1 MLTILTGLSGSGKTK
16 TICEEIRDNMASRT
30 NMVLLTPEQQ
40 SHRAE
45 RRLAAVCGPAL
56 SLRAEVL
63 SFTRMASRAAL
74 ELGGLADPI
83 PDAGGRLLLMARAV
97 AELGPKLRRFGEQDR
112 RADFLP
118 RLMATAEE
126 FRGALLKPEAVEA
139 AAERIGGGTGEKL
152 RDMALLLSAWD
163 AVTEKQLGDSR
174 DAVMRLADGI
184 EKTKVGAGGVWVDG
198 FTDFTAAELR
208 VLEGILARGTDLTVA
223 LTLGEGR
230 DEERFRIPE
239 RTAQALAEMASRRGA
254 ALRFRRLP
262 DPDITPLSYLAE
274 NLFAYHAAPLKT
286 EGTPVELCRMTSFP
300 EECRWAASRILA
312 LLREDET
319 LRFRDIAVAVP
330 DFASRRG
337 AAEAVFKEY
346 GIPVFVEETDSILNE
361 GLVSCVTSALKA
373 VTEGWRFGDVFRCLK
388 TGYGGLSP
396 EETDELENYCLTW
409 DIRGESMWRRAE
421 DWDLRPG
428 GYGKLSER
436 DRADLLRLNTLR
448 RKAAAPLGRLA
459 DVLKTPAPVREYLRA
474 AYGYLADTAAAETL
488 RAETE
493 AAENAGKSGE
503 ASANVRLWAALM
515 DAFSQMDTVLGG
527 VTVSAAEFRK
537 LLELLLGQRKVGAI
551 PAALDAAG
559 LGSPAR
565 LRGQKPRILIILGAD
580 DESLPARPSA
590 SGLFSAEEKRG
601 LLEQGLKLMQDRDEE
616 VCRPLLEVYLLAASA
631 REKLLVSYT
640 GGEESRESL
649 LFRRARALLN
659 APLVTGDTLRG
670 GHLTST
676 KETCLRLAFRGSGP
690 WAEAAKQV
698 LQADALSD
706 FQRRAM
712 QERGSLSPESVTALY
727 GHTFR
732 LTASRA
738 ETYHQCAYLYFL
750 QYGLGAK
757 ERKFAGFNAPESGT
771 FIHYVLESVCREV
784 MAAGGF
790 RSVTEETLRSLTK
803 KYTEAFAAE
812 TFRASQTADKR
823 FLYLFRRLCLTAE
836 TIVLDVAGELAA
848 GEFEPLDF
856 ELKFG
861 PGEDAALPP
870 VQVADIRL
878 SGTVDRVDGWTDGE
892 KLYLCVADY
901 KTGRKS
907 FSLTDVWYGLGIQM
921 LIYLFMLE
929 ERGGERYGK
938 EIVPAGVL
946 YAPARDVLLNL
957 PRSTSAEEAARKRA
971 DALRRSGLL
980 LADDR
985 LLQARESGETPRYLP
1000 VKYKDGEASG
1010 SIATAA
1016 QLGELAAYV
1025 KKLLRKM
1032 SGALRQGNAVANPLY
1047 KNKTE
1052 GPCVWCA
1059 YKSVCGFDPEREEPR
1074 MERKRKDAEF
1084 WTDVE
1089 EEVSHGGF

>member
-16 TICEEIRDNMASRT
+16 TICEEIRDNMASR
-30 NMVLLTPEQQ
+30 NHMVLLTPEQQ

-45 RRLAAVCGPAL
+45 RNLAKVCGPAL
-56 SLRAEVL
+56 SLHAEVL

-97 AELGPKLRRFGEQDR
+97 TELGPKLRRFGEQER

-126 FRGALLKPEAVEA
+126 FRSAMLSPETIEA
-139 AAERIGGGTGEKL
+139 AAEGIGGGTGEKL

-163 AVTEKQLGDSR
+163 AVTGRQLGDSR

-184 EKTKVGAGGVWVDG
+184 EKTTVGAGGVWVDG

-223 LTLGEGR
+223 LTLGEGA

-239 RTAQALAEMASRRGA
+239 KTAQALSDMASRRGA
-254 ALRFRRLP
+254 ELNIRRLP
-262 DPDITPLSYLAE
+262 DPDITPISYLAE
-274 NLFAYHAAPLKT
+274 NLFAYRAAPM
-286 EGTPVELCRMTSFP
+286 EASGAPVELCRMPSFP
-300 EECRWAASRILA
+300 EECRWAASRIRA

-319 LRFRDIAVAVP
+319 LRFRDFAVAIP

-337 AAEAVFKEY
+337 AAEAAFREY
-346 GIPVFVEETDSILNE
+346 GIPVFIEETESILDE
-361 GLVSCVTSALKA
+361 GLVCCVTSALKA

-388 TGYGGLSP
+388 TGYAGLTP

-409 DIRGESMWRRAE
+409 DIRGEGMWRRE
-421 DWDLRPG
+421 SDWDLRPG
-428 GYGKLSER
+428 GYGTLSER
-436 DRADLLRLNTLR
+436 DEQTLTKINGIR
-448 RKAAAPLGRLA
+448 RRVTAPLGKLA
-459 DVLKTPAPVREYLRA
+459 DELKAPRPIREYLQSVYA
-474 AYGYLADTAAAETL
+474 CLTDMGAAETL

-493 AAENAGKSGE
+493 GLEKAGQSGE

-527 VTVSAAEFRK
+527 VTVSAGGFRK
-537 LLELLLGQRKVGAI
+537 LTELLLGQRKVGAI
-551 PAALDAAG
+551 PAALDAVG

-580 DESLPARPSA
+580 DESLPARPA
-590 SGLFSAEEKRG
+590 SNGLFSAEEKRG
-601 LLEQGLKLMQDRDEE
+601 LYDHGVKLMQDRDEA
-616 VCRPLLEVYLLAASA
+616 VCRPLLETYLLASSA
-631 REKLLVSYT
+631 REKLLVSDT
-640 GGEESRESL
+640 GGGESREGL
-649 LFRRARALLN
+649 LLRRAKALLN
-659 APLVTGDTLRG
+659 APLITGDGLRG
-670 GHLTST
+670 EHLIST
-676 KETCLRLAFRGSGP
+676 GDTCLRLAFQSGS

-698 LQADALSD
+698 FAADTLSD
-706 FQRRAM
+706 LRRRAM
-712 QERGSLSPESVTALY
+712 QERGSLRPESVTALY
-727 GHTFR
+727 GSTFR

-750 QYGLGAK
+750 QYGLNAK
-757 ERKFAGFNAPESGT
+757 ERRFAGFNAPESGT
-771 FIHYVLESVCREV
+771 FIHYVLEKVCREV
-784 MAAGGF
+784 KALGGF
-790 RSVTEETLRSLTK
+790 HTVTEETLRSLTR

-812 TFRASQTADKR
+812 TFRVSQTADKR
-823 FLYLFRRLCLTAE
+823 FLYLYRRLCRTAE
-836 TIVLDVAGELAA
+836 NIVLDVAAELAA

-861 PGEDAALPP
+861 SGEDASLPP
-870 VQVADIRL
+870 VREGDIRL
-878 SGTVDRVDGWTDGE
+878 GGTVDRVDGWTDGDR
-892 KLYLCVADY
+892 LYLCVADY
-901 KTGRKS
+901 KTGRKA
-907 FSLTDVWYGLGIQM
+907 FSLSDVWYGLGIQM

-929 ERGGERYGK
+929 AEAGNRYGK

-957 PRSTSAEEAARKRA
+957 PRSTTPEEAARKRA

-980 LADDR
+980 LADER
-985 LLQARESGETPRYLP
+985 LLQAREAGHSPRYLP

-1016 QLGELAAYV
+1016 QLGELAVYV
-1025 KKLLRKM
+1025 KRLLRKM
-1032 SGALRQGNAVANPLY
+1032 SGALRQGNAAASPLF

-1059 YKSVCGFDPEREEPR
+1059 YKSVCGFDPEREEAR
-1074 MERKRKDAEF
+1074 MERKKKDADF
-1084 WTDVE
+1084 WNDVE
-1089 EEVSHGGF
+1089 EVNHG